1 MTSPRFPPR
10 YYRTIP
16 SNEEFSGFKQIPR
29 RMILIWGATGLTV
42 EVKKILESENQAGA
56 RRGLSLRSVLLLVLL
71 VGVGAGATAYA
82 ISTAFAAGAASSTTT
97 QQSTSTTSATSSAHN
112 CTLASLALTTA

>member
-29 RMILIWGATGLTV
+29 RMIMIWGERRYGRG
-42 EVKKILESENQAGA
+42 EKILEIENQAGP
-56 RRGLSLRSVLLLVLL
+56 RRGLSLRSVLLLLLL
-71 VGVGAGATAYA
+71 VGVGVGPPPSASIAALPPAAAPTTPTLQSPTAT
-82 ISTAFAAGAASSTTT
+82 
-97 QQSTSTTSATSSAHN
+97 
-112 CTLASLALTTA
+112 